1 MALHT
6 AYKATCKDDRG
17 IVRWYFGITRV
28 DAGQSAIGAV
38 AARRRW
44 CEALPVSHFKTGL
57 LETLKYT
64 PLGHLLKLEHAL
76 AEEALLTAEAMRN
89 RELGHCFMRG
99 GPWHGW
105 QLGYKNNEESRKVA
119 GIVYRWRDDRK
130 VARAEVLAYAKERP
144 DTSSLRRHIENRP
157 FVRDSAEPGR
167 LEKFPEKRI
176 ARGQSGPSKNGNIKR
191 QRKGLKYG
199 TSAYAV
205 AAWGVRPAA
214 VRSASRRRTYVRKRP
229 SAHRYVMRSM
239 KAPTWC

>member
-89 RELGHCFMRG
+89 RELGHCFVRG

-105 QLGYKNNEESRKVA
+105 QLGYKNNEESHKVA
-119 GIVYRWRDDRK
+119 GISFIAGGTTGRLPGPRSWRMRRSDLTPRRSVVISKTDHSFGTAQSLGAWK
-130 VARAEVLAYAKERP
+130 
-144 DTSSLRRHIENRP
+144 SSLRNVLREVNL
-157 FVRDSAEPGR
+157 AR
-167 LEKFPEKRI
+167 LRMAI
-176 ARGQSGPSKNGNIKR
+176 SRGSER
-191 QRKGLKYG
+191 
-199 TSAYAV
+199 V
-205 AAWGVRPAA
+205 
-214 VRSASRRRTYVRKRP
+214 
-229 SAHRYVMRSM
+229 
-239 KAPTWC
+239 